1 LQSQRI
7 RRKDEDG
14 KLGLRDD
21 AETGGGCSGVE
32 GVLESLGALAETNSW
47 VRVGVAGRRS
57 VRHRVRLTFLQMA
70 DGVGSLK
77 PNSALTKFLPF
88 FYPSVFSLFQT
99 FIFNSFNTGV
109 CYYSVLFR
117 SLLLYQFLLSL
128 FPRVKI
134 ILEVTGLVSC
144 LHIDLTF
151 WGKQSAIPLLLIYGN
166 IPTVIASSNRLPRNL
181 RSS

>member
-57 VRHRVRLTFLQMA
+57 VRHRVRL
-70 DGVGSLK
+70 GSLK